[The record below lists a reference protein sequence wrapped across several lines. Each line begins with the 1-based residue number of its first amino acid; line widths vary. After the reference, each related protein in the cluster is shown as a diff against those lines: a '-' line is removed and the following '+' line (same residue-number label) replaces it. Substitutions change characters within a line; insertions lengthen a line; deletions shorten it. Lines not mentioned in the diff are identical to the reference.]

1 VKAKMFYR
9 QLSIQTSN
17 VPCCDFFKCWN
28 RESVCSCFTFLGD
41 WEILFSSF
49 FFTVQ
54 QLAHWLAIKS
64 LAMKSWLKK
73 FLLPLMQ
80 SVAVILLFAFCF
92 AIICGCCMVAM
103 NFYCYATVPDMR
115 LLSIALLICSFFFL
129 SHARVLCEREKAEGE
144 NSHTPITLHLC
155 HRQ

>member
-1 VKAKMFYR
+1 MLESR
-9 QLSIQTSN
+9 ECLQLFHFPRRLGNS
-17 VPCCDFFKCWN
+17 
-28 RESVCSCFTFLGD
+28 FLQ
-41 WEILFSSF
+41 F
-49 FFTVQ
+49 FF
-54 QLAHWLAIKS
+54 HSSAISS
-64 LAMKSWLKK
+64 LASNQIPGNEIMVEK

-80 SVAVILLFAFCF
+80 SVAVILLFAFYF

-103 NFYCYATVPDMR
+103 NFYCYATVSDMR